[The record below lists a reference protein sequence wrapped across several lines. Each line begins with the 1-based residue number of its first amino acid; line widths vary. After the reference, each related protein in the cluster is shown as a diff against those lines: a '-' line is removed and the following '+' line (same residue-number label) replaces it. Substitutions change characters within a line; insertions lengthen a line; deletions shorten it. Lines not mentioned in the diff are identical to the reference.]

1 MASDGRAPGGHT
13 VGVDRDPNARPL
25 GRRSVGART
34 STIGAGSLEAPAII
48 AETLARLGI
57 ESTGPPK
64 RRQSSG
70 GLDYVYEV

>member
-1 MASDGRAPGGHT
+1 MASDGRAPGGHA
-13 VGVDRDPNARPL
+13 VGVDGDPNARPL
-25 GRRSVGART
+25 GRRSVWART

-70 GLDYVYEV
+70 GLDYVYDV